1 MIENHNLTSLLIP
14 SQLPEHIR
22 DDPAYANFVLFLQAY
37 YEWMEQNGN
46 VTERTKNLTSYI
58 DIDSSTSEFLN
69 YFYND
74 FLSYFPEELLVDK
87 TEVVKLA
94 KELYKSKGTPAS
106 YQLLFRILYNMDV
119 DFFYT
124 KDAVLKASNGKWYV
138 SKSLKLATD
147 LIYVDTISYS
157 SNTITIKTVISN
169 DLTPNTSFT
178 LSGTTAT
185 TNPPDG
191 TWKVSNIVDDKTFS
205 FNATNIP
212 TGTLEAIDASVYI
225 PSGFAN
231 KDFLDTDNLRIFG
244 ETTKSIATIENSV
257 VSGKRIEVFI
267 SNIERLFESGE
278 YVRIVDTNNQD
289 VLFNGYPLRAKILGQ
304 ISQIN
309 INPTNRGLLYQ
320 PQDPVIV
327 YGGLNTPT
335 GIGATAEVK
344 ETTTGSIQRI
354 KVEYGSYGY
363 TKFINSGLQGSA
375 NTRLNITNAIGAQ
388 AHVTVL
394 DSIDNPNKVD
404 VSFIP
409 IDYIGLCNNVT
420 IGNTTLSFFAN
431 NITANANTSLANS
444 FTFTSF
450 STYPISSVIVD
461 NGGGGIR
468 QTPVV
473 TADSLYYTKNLASLA
488 NLKNLGILAPIQII
502 DHGLGYVA
510 NDKIIFTGGTGY
522 KAYANVTSVNS
533 SGSIL
538 TTSFVHD
545 ANNKLVSLG
554 GMGYT
559 VGALIPSPNVA
570 NTQILNTLHNTEY
583 KLGSGLPS
591 LSVNSANVAAANAVL
606 VIPGILGDGALFT
619 PQVDRVGSIT
629 TINVSNY
636 GEDYVS
642 APQVS
647 IKVQD
652 IIVKGLTL
660 DNLPYNGDVVYQGT
674 LNTGYVALVDSITML
689 IPNAVSTASV
699 YRLRVY
705 NYNAKPA
712 FTTPLNVVDKTISMI
727 MTTEYNAILPIDDR
741 RDAYGVLTY
750 GDGTAKATAK
760 FLNGLTIGEGEY
772 LNSTG
777 HPSSFDVIQSTEFN
791 NYTYK
796 ITLEKE
802 IDKYRKTLLDL
813 LHPTGMK
820 VIGRYALKSE
830 AQTDFNMVD
839 KLNTANTLLH
849 YTGSSSSNVT
859 MSVPIAT
866 NLLTYSSDFSNAVWT
881 KSNAAIT
888 TAADVAPDGTLTANL
903 FVPSSGTF
911 SNSSSRLLRGL
922 GGGSIGVTDTVSIY
936 VKYAGRQWIYLSAP
950 EASSSGDDC
959 WFDILN
965 GVVGTVRSLVLTPTI
980 TAVGNGWYK
989 VSVSSLN
996 TSTSRYLYLSSV
1008 DANTSAAVTGNGYS
1022 GIYIW
1027 GAQLEAGSTAT
1038 PYARTLSTT
1047 ASSAG
1052 AQSTNIVKFN
1062 GLGLSSL
1069 NYMLNAVNL
1078 HPGSNIFT
1086 STYWTLGSITR
1097 TSSTE
1102 IAPDGTATASLFSVA
1117 TGYKSLARSLVGQTA
1132 GTTYTMSGYFKAGTG
1147 TTIYLA
1153 LGNNGLTN
1161 QVYAIFNLT
1170 TGTRT
1175 STAVVGTS
1183 THINSTITSVGNGWY
1198 RCTLTGIADSST
1210 TTIRTD
1216 YVFITNSSTTYACNM
1231 QLEVGIFATTY
1242 LNTYNLSDTTID
1254 NNVIAATSENG
1265 IYSEILSANT
1275 SANTIT
1281 LKDNVWLTFANV
1293 AYVTANASSNTIKIS
1308 SLTGQYDIIN
1318 NGNYSNPAYPL
1329 VDIVKVGD
1337 NVIVA
1342 NNMYKTVSAVDY
1354 SNNIIY
1360 LSANLTNN
1368 VNSSMSVNRTL
1379 TASAAYVKISK
1390 PVS

>member
-22 DDPAYANFVLFLQAY
+22 DDPSYANFVTFLQAY
-37 YEWMEQNGN
+37 YEWMEQSGN
-46 VTERTKNLTSYI
+46 VTDRTKNLLNYK
-58 DIDSSTSEFLN
+58 DVDSSTDEFLS

-74 FLSYFPEELLVDK
+74 FLSYFPKEILADKVEL
-87 TEVVKLA
+87 VKLA

-138 SKSLKLATD
+138 TKSLKLSTD

-157 SNTITIKTVISN
+157 GNTITIKTVTGN

-191 TWKVSNIVDDKTFS
+191 TWTVSNIVDDHTFI

-212 TGTLEAIDASVYI
+212 TGTLGAINASVYI

-231 KDFLDTDNLRIFG
+231 KDFLDTNNLRIFG

-257 VSGKRIEVFI
+257 ISGKRIEVFI

-278 YVRIVDTNNQD
+278 YIRIVDTNNQD
-289 VLFNGYPLRAKILGQ
+289 VLFNGRTLRAKILGQ
-304 ISQIN
+304 ISQVN
-309 INPTNRGLLYQ
+309 IKPTNRGLLYQ
-320 PQDPVIV
+320 THDPVIV

-354 KVEYGSYGY
+354 KVEYGGYGY
-363 TKFINSGLQGSA
+363 TNFNNSGLQGSA
-375 NTRLNITNAIGAQ
+375 NTRLNITNATGAQ

-394 DSIDNPNKVD
+394 DSFDNPNKVD

-461 NGGGGIR
+461 NGGGGIK

-473 TADSLYYTKNLASLA
+473 TADSLYYTKNLAALA

-502 DHGLGYVA
+502 DPGFGYAA

-522 KAYANVTSVNS
+522 QAYANVTSVNS
-533 SGSIL
+533 NGSIL

-559 VGALIPSPNVA
+559 VGTLIPPPNVA

-591 LSVNSANVAAANAVL
+591 LSVSSVNGAAANAVL
-606 VIPGILGDGALFT
+606 IIPGILGDGALFT
-619 PQVDRVGSIT
+619 PLVDRVGSIT

-636 GEDYVS
+636 GEDYIE
-642 APQVS
+642 APLVS

-660 DNLPYNGDVVYQGT
+660 DNLPQTGDVVYQEPISVTFTGSIDITGLLTVTAVTSGT
-674 LNTGYVALVDSITML
+674 ILNGMKLSGVGINDGTNIIALTTGTGGIGTYVTNQLLVSASTTITGISYTYVALVDSITML
-689 IPNAVSTASV
+689 IPNADTTSSV
-699 YRLRVY
+699 YMLRVY

-712 FTTPLNVVDKTISMI
+712 FTTPLKVVDKTISMI

-741 RDAYGVLTY
+741 RDVYGVLTY

-777 HPSSFDVIQSTEFN
+777 HPSSFDVIQSTEYN

-830 AQTDFNMVD
+830 SKSNFKISDN
-839 KLNTANTLLH
+839 LNIANTLLY
-849 YTGSSSSNVT
+849 YTGSSSSNAT

-866 NLLTYSSDFSNAVWT
+866 NLLTYSNDFSNAAWT
-881 KSNAAIT
+881 KNNATIT
-888 TAADVAPDGTLTANL
+888 SAANITPDGTLTASKLVENTGSVWHYIYASRTGSNETVTL
-903 FVPSSGTF
+903 SVYAKAGERTGLELRMSNFATQSLGADFDLSTGTVGHID
-911 SNSSSRLLRGL
+911 N
-922 GGGSIGVTDTVSIY
+922 GGGDYTSPST
-936 VKYAGRQWIYLSAP
+936 
-950 EASSSGDDC
+950 
-959 WFDILN
+959 
-965 GVVGTVRSLVLTPTI
+965 TI
-980 TAVGNGWYK
+980 TNCGDGWYRC
-989 VSVSSLN
+989 SL
-996 TSTSRYLYLSSV
+996 TVTK
-1008 DANTSAAVTGNGYS
+1008 AAVNTVNNAQISLRSASDAYTGDGYS
-1022 GIYIW
+1022 GVYIW
-1027 GAQLEAGSTAT
+1027 CAQLETGTVAT
-1038 PYARTLSTT
+1038 PYTRTLSTT
-1047 ASSAG
+1047 ASSLG

-1062 GLGLSSL
+1062 GLGSSNL
-1069 NYMLNAVNL
+1069 NN
-1078 HPGSNIFT
+1078 F
-1086 STYWTLGSITR
+1086 IT
-1097 TSSTE
+1097 
-1102 IAPDGTATASLFSVA
+1102 
-1117 TGYKSLARSLVGQTA
+1117 
-1132 GTTYTMSGYFKAGTG
+1132 
-1147 TTIYLA
+1147 
-1153 LGNNGLTN
+1153 
-1161 QVYAIFNLT
+1161 
-1170 TGTRT
+1170 
-1175 STAVVGTS
+1175 
-1183 THINSTITSVGNGWY
+1183 
-1198 RCTLTGIADSST
+1198 
-1210 TTIRTD
+1210 
-1216 YVFITNSSTTYACNM
+1216 TNSSITT
-1231 QLEVGIFATTY
+1231 TT
-1242 LNTYNLSDTTID
+1242 TQGT
-1254 NNVIAATSENG
+1254 G
-1265 IYSEILSANT
+1265 IYSEILSADT

-1293 AYVTANASSNTIKIS
+1293 AYVTANASSNIINIS

-1329 VDIVKVGD
+1329 LDIVRVGD

-1379 TASAAYVKISK
+1379 TANAAYVKISK
-1390 PVS
+1390 PVN

>member
-124 KDAVLKASNGKWYV
+124 KDAVLKSSNGKWYV
-138 SKSLKLATD
+138 SKSLKLSTD

-231 KDFLDTDNLRIFG
+231 KYFLDTNNLRIFG

-461 NGGGGIR
+461 NGGGGIS

-502 DHGLGYVA
+502 DPGLGYVA

-741 RDAYGVLTY
+741 RDVYGVLTY

-866 NLLTYSSDFSNAVWT
+866 NLFTYSQDFSNAAWIKLNSTVT
-881 KSNAAIT
+881 PAANI
-888 TAADVAPDGTLTANL
+888 APDGTQTATTLILNSGISYSVSDGSGANYQLPGIAQTYTWSVYAKAGALQSIAFRNNWTGAIAIFNL
-903 FVPSSGTF
+903 STGVVTAQGSGT
-911 SNSSSRLLRGL
+911 S
-922 GGGSIGVTDTVSIY
+922 
-936 VKYAGRQWIYLSAP
+936 
-950 EASSSGDDC
+950 
-959 WFDILN
+959 
-965 GVVGTVRSLVLTPTI
+965 TI
-980 TAVGNGWYK
+980 TSIGNGWYRCVNTYTV
-989 VSVSSLN
+989 VSGSNGISLRPYAASG
-996 TSTSRYLYLSSV
+996 TS
-1008 DANTSAAVTGNGYS
+1008 DGYS
-1022 GIYIW
+1022 GIFIW
-1027 GAQLEAGSTAT
+1027 GAQLEAGSVAT
-1038 PYARTLSTT
+1038 SYTRTISAP
-1047 ASSAG
+1047 ASSPG
-1052 AQSTNIVKFN
+1052 AQSNNIVQVNSLGSFN
-1062 GLGLSSL
+1062 LR
-1069 NYMLNAVNL
+1069 YIVNGRNL
-1078 HPGSNIFT
+1078 FTGSNIFT
-1086 STYWTLGSITR
+1086 ATYWVLQSMTC

-1102 IAPDGTATASLFSVA
+1102 IAPDGTATASLFTVT
-1117 TGYKSLARSLVGQTA
+1117 TGYTPLWRNTIGQTA
-1132 GTTYTMSGYFKAGTG
+1132 GTIFTMSGYFKSGTG
-1147 TTIYLA
+1147 TTVNLT

-1161 QVYAIFNLT
+1161 YTYALFNLT

-1175 STAVVGTS
+1175 STSIGGTG
-1183 THINSTITSVGNGWY
+1183 TYINSAITSLGNGWY
-1198 RCTLTGIADSST
+1198 RCSVTGIVDSSST
-1210 TTIRTD
+1210 IIRTD
-1216 YVFITNSSTTYACNM
+1216 YVFPNSSTIYACNM
-1231 QLEVGIFATTY
+1231 QLEVGSVATNY
-1242 LNTYNLSDTTID
+1242 LNTYNLSDTTVD
-1254 NNVIAATSENG
+1254 NNIITMVTTQGNG

-1329 VDIVKVGD
+1329 VDIVEVGD

>member
-1 MIENHNLTSLLIP
+1 MIENNNLTSLLIP

-138 SKSLKLATD
+138 SKSLKLSTD

-231 KDFLDTDNLRIFG
+231 KDFLDTNNLRIFG

-461 NGGGGIR
+461 NGGGGIS

-502 DHGLGYVA
+502 DPGLGYVA

-559 VGALIPSPNVA
+559 VGTLIPSPNVA

-712 FTTPLNVVDKTISMI
+712 FTTPLNIVDKTISMI

-741 RDAYGVLTY
+741 RDDYGVLTY

-866 NLLTYSSDFSNAVWT
+866 NLFTYSGTASAWASN
-881 KSNAAIT
+881 SNTTPNLANGVGIT
-888 TAADVAPDGTLTANL
+888 PDGTNSAINMPYGATGFAQHNYTIPADTLTYTCSFYAKSL
-903 FVPSSGTF
+903 TGSGTIG
-911 SNSSSRLLRGL
+911 SALLGIN
-922 GGGSIGVTDTVSIY
+922 GGSNFSGTIFNFATLTTGTGWTATSI
-936 VKYAGRQWIYLSAP
+936 
-950 EASSSGDDC
+950 
-959 WFDILN
+959 
-965 GVVGTVRSLVLTPTI
+965 
-980 TAVGNGWYK
+980 GNGWYRL
-989 VSVSSLN
+989 SRSFIN
-996 TSTSRYLYLSSV
+996 TSLSLFILRL
-1008 DANTSAAVTGNGYS
+1008 DAG
-1022 GIYIW
+1022 GIYTTQNNVLFW
-1027 GAQLEAGSTAT
+1027 GAQLEAGSVAT
-1038 PYARTLSTT
+1038 SYTRTISAP
-1047 ASSAG
+1047 ASSPD
-1052 AQSTNIVKFN
+1052 AQSNNIVQVN
-1062 GLGLSSL
+1062 GLGSFNLR
-1069 NYMLNAVNL
+1069 YIVNGRNL
-1078 HPGSNIFT
+1078 FTGSNIFT
-1086 STYWTLGSITR
+1086 STYWALQSMTR

-1102 IAPDGTATASLFSVA
+1102 IAPDGTATASLFTVT
-1117 TGYKSLARSLVGQTA
+1117 TGYTPLWRNTIGQTA
-1132 GTTYTMSGYFKAGTG
+1132 GTIFTMSGYFKSGTG
-1147 TTIYLA
+1147 TTVYLT
-1153 LGNNGLTN
+1153 LGNSGLTN
-1161 QVYAIFNLT
+1161 YASALFNLT

-1175 STAVVGTS
+1175 STAVSGTS

-1198 RCTLTGIADSST
+1198 RCTLTGIVDSSST
-1210 TTIRTD
+1210 IIRTD
-1216 YVFITNSSTTYACNM
+1216 YVFTNSSTIYACNM
-1231 QLEVGIFATTY
+1231 QLEVGSVATNY
-1242 LNTYNLSDTTID
+1242 LNTYNLSDTTVD
-1254 NNVIAATSENG
+1254 NNIITMVTTQGTG

>member
-124 KDAVLKASNGKWYV
+124 KDAVLKSSNGKWYV
-138 SKSLKLATD
+138 SKSLKLSTD

-231 KDFLDTDNLRIFG
+231 KYFLDTNNLRIFG

-461 NGGGGIR
+461 NGGGGIS

-502 DHGLGYVA
+502 DPGLGYVA

-741 RDAYGVLTY
+741 RDVYGVLTY

-760 FLNGLTIGEGEY
+760 FLNGLTTGEGEY

-866 NLLTYSSDFSNAVWT
+866 NLLTYSSTLVTTWAPGV
-881 KSNAAIT
+881 AAFF
-888 TAADVAPDGTLTANL
+888 TAAPNTLVGPFIDSVVYKFVSTATNPQGLFLRNGDSIVAGTYTASIYVYIPSQSGVTSWNIL
-903 FVPSSGTF
+903 FDNDLQGVNSSIQTVFDKFVRVSGTF
-911 SNSSSRLLRGL
+911 TSTTTRTLLDFNLCINGAGQGVGQSTGL
-922 GGGSIGVTDTVSIY
+922 IL
-936 VKYAGRQWIYLSAP
+936 YATAP
-950 EASSSGDDC
+950 QLEP
-959 WFDILN
+959 
-965 GVVGTVRSLVLTPTI
+965 GTVAS
-980 TAVGNGWYK
+980 
-989 VSVSSLN
+989 
-996 TSTSRYLYLSSV
+996 
-1008 DANTSAAVTGNGYS
+1008 
-1022 GIYIW
+1022 
-1027 GAQLEAGSTAT
+1027 

-1047 ASSAG
+1047 SSSSG
-1052 AQSTNIVKFN
+1052 AQSNNIVKFN
-1062 GLGLSSL
+1062 GLGSSNL
-1069 NYMLNAVNL
+1069 NN
-1078 HPGSNIFT
+1078 F
-1086 STYWTLGSITR
+1086 
-1097 TSSTE
+1097 
-1102 IAPDGTATASLFSVA
+1102 
-1117 TGYKSLARSLVGQTA
+1117 
-1132 GTTYTMSGYFKAGTG
+1132 
-1147 TTIYLA
+1147 
-1153 LGNNGLTN
+1153 
-1161 QVYAIFNLT
+1161 
-1170 TGTRT
+1170 
-1175 STAVVGTS
+1175 
-1183 THINSTITSVGNGWY
+1183 ITSNSVI
-1198 RCTLTGIADSST
+1198 TVT
-1210 TTIRTD
+1210 TTQGT
-1216 YVFITNSSTTYACNM
+1216 
-1231 QLEVGIFATTY
+1231 
-1242 LNTYNLSDTTID
+1242 
-1254 NNVIAATSENG
+1254 G

-1318 NGNYSNPAYPL
+1318 NGNYNNPAYPL